1 MFFLCLCDPGLSL
14 VFEIYDCF
22 SVIERAMTLLW
33 CSSCPSAVLE
43 FSSCFPPV
51 VGEEHA
57 VFVLSVSFGMFEMSY
72 SR

>member
-1 MFFLCLCDPGLSL
+1 MLFLCLCDPGFSL

-51 VGEEHA
+51 AEEQA
-57 VFVLSVSFGMFEMSY
+57 VFVLSVCWKLWY
-72 SR
+72 V